1 MATHTRDQLELA
13 NACHPSMPDAAR
25 RAGFFFKESRGRG
38 TQSAI
43 LGTIFLCLR

>member
-25 RAGFFFKESRGRG
+25 RAGFFFKESGWG
-38 TQSAI
+38 GVPKVPSWAP
-43 LGTIFLCLR
+43 FFYA